1 MTALTQ
7 GGNAAIAGS
16 TIRVVL
22 DWPTARGALDA
33 SAYLLTASGKVRGDA
48 DMVFFNQPEAE
59 GGAVRVASRADGSIA
74 FEVVPARLPPAIER
88 VVFCLTVD
96 GAGTMAGYH
105 GASMT
110 VTGDGAPVATFAPD
124 LSAASEA
131 AMIFA
136 ELYLRN
142 GAWKV
147 RAVAQGFN
155 GGLGP
160 LATSFGIDV
169 GDAAPAPAPPP
180 QPVTPPPPPAAPAPP
195 KPISLSK
202 ITLDKAKPTVSLEK
216 RGASF
221 GEITINLN
229 WSSGKGG
236 IFGGA
241 RKIDLDL
248 GCLYELTDGR
258 KGIVQALGNTFGDYR
273 GEPYIELSGD
283 DRTGAVAAGET
294 LRINGGQW
302 AAIKRIALFAFI
314 YEGAPNWQA
323 TDGVITFTMPDQPP
337 VEVRLSDGQ
346 NNRGFCGIATIENA
360 GGDIRFT
367 RLVEYF
373 AGHKDFD
380 GRVGWGMRWQA
391 GSK

>member
-7 GGNAAIAGS
+7 GGNTAVTGA
-16 TIRVVL
+16 TISVTL
-22 DWPTARGALDA
+22 KWPTAKGTLDA
-33 SAYLLTASGKVRGDA
+33 SAYLLTASGRVRGDG

-59 GGAVRVASRADGSIA
+59 GGAVRVASRDKDSIA
-74 FEVVPARLPPAIER
+74 FEVVPAKLPSAIER
-88 VVFCLTVD
+88 IVFCLTVD
-96 GAGTMAGYH
+96 GTGTMAGFH
-105 GASMT
+105 GASMA
-110 VTGDGAPVATFAPD
+110 VTGDAASLATFDPD
-124 LSAASEA
+124 LSGATEA

-136 ELYLRN
+136 ELYARDS
-142 GAWKV
+142 AWKV

-160 LATSFGIDV
+160 LAMSFGIDV
-169 GDAAPAPAPPP
+169 GDAAPAAAPPP
-180 QPVTPPPPPAAPAPP
+180 PVAAPASAATP
-195 KPISLSK
+195 KPVSLSK

-216 RGASF
+216 RGTSF

-229 WSSGKGG
+229 WTSGKGG
-236 IFGGA
+236 LFGA
-241 RKIDLDL
+241 SKKIDLDL

-273 GEPYIELSGD
+273 SEPYIELSGD

-302 AAIKRIALFAFI
+302 PAIKRVALFAYI

-323 TDGVITFTMPDQPP
+323 TDGVVTITMPDQPP
-337 VEVRLSDGQ
+337 IEVRLSDGQ

-360 GGDIRFT
+360 SGGIRFT

-373 AGHKDFD
+373 VGHKDFD
-380 GRVGWGMRWQA
+380 GRVGWGMSWQA

>member
-7 GGNAAIAGS
+7 GGNAAVTGS
-16 TIRVVL
+16 MVKVVL
-22 DWPTARGALDA
+22 SWPTTKGALDA
-33 SAYLLTASGKVRGDA
+33 SAYLLTSSGKVRGDA
-48 DMVFFNQPEAE
+48 DMVFFNQPDAE
-59 GGAVRVASRADGSIA
+59 GGAVRVASRDSGSIA
-74 FEVVPARLPPAIER
+74 FEVTPARLSAAIER
-88 VVFCLTVD
+88 IVFCLTVD
-96 GAGTMAGYH
+96 GAGTMAGFH
-105 GASMT
+105 GASMA
-110 VTGDGAPVATFAPD
+110 VTGDAAALATFDPD
-124 LSAASEA
+124 LSGATEA

-160 LATSFGIDV
+160 LATSFGIDI
-169 GDAAPAPAPPP
+169 GDAAPASPP
-180 QPVTPPPPPAAPAPP
+180 VAAPPPAAP

-216 RGASF
+216 RGSSF

-229 WSSGKGG
+229 WTSGKGG
-236 IFGGA
+236 MFGGS
-241 RKIDLDL
+241 KKVDLDL

-273 GEPYIELSGD
+273 GEPFIELSGD

-302 AAIKRIALFAFI
+302 AAIKRVALFAYI
-314 YEGAPNWQA
+314 YQGAPNWQA
-323 TDGVITFTMPDQPP
+323 TDGAITITMPDQPP
-337 VEVRLSDGQ
+337 IEVRLSDGPG
-346 NNRGFCGIATIENA
+346 NRGFCGIATIENA
-360 GGDIRFT
+360 AGGIRFT
-367 RLVEYF
+367 RLIEYF
-373 AGHKDFD
+373 VSHKEFD
-380 GRVGWGMRWQA
+380 ERVGWGMRWQA